1 MKILVPVD
9 GSELALDAVRYA
21 LRLQREGL
29 SASFVLATVQE
40 SNALY
45 ELMLTQRTEL
55 HERLSGAAE
64 SRILER
70 AEVMF
75 REAGVP
81 FQRVI
86 GEGNPAQALIEIS
99 ERFGCE
105 SIIMGARGIGALRG
119 ALIGSVSLA
128 VLYGSKVPVTIVK
141 HQDGGDSHRGD

>member
-9 GSELALDAVRYA
+9 GSEPALDAVRYA

-29 SASFVLATVQE
+29 PASFVLATVRE
-40 SNALY
+40 SSVLLEFISTPRNEVL
-45 ELMLTQRTEL
+45 QK
-55 HERLSGAAE
+55 LSGAVE
-64 SRILER
+64 SRMLES
-70 AEVMF
+70 AEALF
-75 REAGVP
+75 KAASVP
-81 FQRVI
+81 FQREI
-86 GEGNPAQALIEIS
+86 GDGDPAQALIAIA
-99 ERFGCE
+99 ERCGCE